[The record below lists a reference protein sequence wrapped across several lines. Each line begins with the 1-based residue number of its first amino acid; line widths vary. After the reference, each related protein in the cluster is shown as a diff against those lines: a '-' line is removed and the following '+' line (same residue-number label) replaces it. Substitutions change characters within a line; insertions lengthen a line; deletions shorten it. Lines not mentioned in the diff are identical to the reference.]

1 MTTLRVG
8 TRGSDLAMWQTNW
21 VSDLLREIHPGL
33 EIEQVII
40 TTHGDTATDAPFDAA
55 SWPAGGFV
63 GAIEE
68 ALLDDRID
76 FAVHSYKDLTTQS
89 PEELIVAAV
98 PPRAMVCDVLL
109 TREAI
114 ELEEVGEG
122 FRVGT
127 SSPRRAAQMRRHANV
142 EIVPIRGNVP
152 TRVQKLEGDDYDGV
166 MLAAAGLNRL
176 GIQPQHMIEL
186 PVDRFVPAPA
196 QGAVAVQ
203 TNRGTEAERIVAS
216 IDDEQSHR
224 VVRAERSFLATIEA
238 GCHTPVGALAQI
250 RGDEIEIHGQLFS
263 DDGGR
268 VVEAKM
274 TGSDPLELGRSLA
287 KNLKAELGG
296 QQ

>member
-21 VSDLLREIHPGL
+21 VSDLLRQAHPDL

-40 TTHGDTATDAPFDAA
+40 TTHGDDAKDAPFDAA

-63 GAIEE
+63 GAIEQ
-68 ALLDDRID
+68 ALMEERID

-89 PEELIVAAV
+89 PEELVIGAV
-98 PPRAMVCDVLL
+98 PPRAAYCDVLL

-114 ELEEVGEG
+114 ALEDVGEG

-127 SSPRRAAQMRRHANV
+127 SSPRRAAQMRRYANV
-142 EIVPIRGNVP
+142 EIIPIRGNVP
-152 TRVQKLEGDDYDGV
+152 TRVKKLDGSDYDGV
-166 MLAAAGLNRL
+166 MLAAAGLKRL
-176 GIQPQHMIEL
+176 GIQPEHMIEL

-203 TNRGTEAERIVAS
+203 TKRGTEAEAVIDA
-216 IDDEQSHR
+216 IDDKPSHR
-224 VVRAERSFLATIEA
+224 GVRAERSFLKAIEA
-238 GCHTPVGALAQI
+238 GCHTPVGVLAQLD
-250 RGDEIEIHGQLFS
+250 GNEIEIHGQLFS

-268 VVEAKM
+268 MVEM
-274 TGSDPLELGRSLA
+274 IMRGTDPIELGRLLA
-287 KNLKAELGG
+287 EKVKADL
-296 QQ
+296 QVLS

>member
-63 GAIEE
+63 GAIEQ
-68 ALLDDRID
+68 ALCEDRID

-114 ELEEVGEG
+114 ELEDVGEG

-152 TRVQKLEGDDYDGV
+152 TRVKKLECGDYDGI
-166 MLAAAGLNRL
+166 MLAAAGLKRL
-176 GIQPQHMIEL
+176 GIDPKHMIEL

-203 TNRGTEAERIVAS
+203 TKRGTEAEKIVSA
-216 IDDEQSHR
+216 IDDANSHR
-224 VVRAERSFLATIEA
+224 TVRAERSFLKAIEA
-238 GCHTPVGALAQI
+238 GCHTPVGALAHLK
-250 RGDEIEIHGQLFS
+250 GDAIEIHGQLFS

-268 VVEAKM
+268 MVEAIM
-274 TGSDPLELGRSLA
+274 TGSDPLELGQILA
-287 KNLKAELGG
+287 GKLKSELGDG
-296 QQ
+296 